1 MEEELMANKYSKSNN
16 SSKNKELR
24 TIEDYQERQKR
35 LNKGAKIMAIILIA
49 SMVVFY
55 VLSAGLTLFE

>member
-1 MEEELMANKYSKSNN
+1 MANKYSKSNN